1 MGSSTRHTPPLHEST
16 IYSPTLHLPPLPP
29 DRPIGASASPLSDLS
44 AGANTAAA
52 SNGSSSGPTT
62 AVAPPSAKSRKNPIE
77 SKAQK
82 PSFLSLIFCC
92 GANFVND
99 SDASALQVGQQ
110 SRPPTVST
118 GRAAGKK
125 AVAGQLADEKPP
137 QAQPTLVDI
146 TATTVLEDP
155 VGVSCSFQPQEAF
168 YQWTLY
174 FHFTTMDQ
182 GQGSPCIALH
192 HWLSLN
198 SSSSQLQTDMYIA
211 FRCEPRHI
219 LGDTELEQ
227 EDSTKK
233 KQEKKS
239 GKRKPQAQGGI
250 PDIWACS
257 SKHHTHHQPLDR
269 LYSWIMH
276 SALQDHIHSIPG
288 SHPAFLEARVFH
300 SISYKWT

>member
-1 MGSSTRHTPPLHEST
+1 MSGKSNITTKEQ
-16 IYSPTLHLPPLPP
+16 
-29 DRPIGASASPLSDLS
+29 GASASPLSDLS
-44 AGANTAAA
+44 AGANTATT

-99 SDASALQVGQQ
+99 SDASALQVGPQT
-110 SRPPTVST
+110 RPPTVSV

-146 TATTVLEDP
+146 TATAVLEDP

-192 HWLSLN
+192 HWLSFN
-198 SSSSQLQTDMYIA
+198 SSSLSTSN
-211 FRCEPRHI
+211 RHVYCVS
-219 LGDTELEQ
+219 L
-227 EDSTKK
+227 
-233 KQEKKS
+233 
-239 GKRKPQAQGGI
+239 
-250 PDIWACS
+250 
-257 SKHHTHHQPLDR
+257 
-269 LYSWIMH
+269 
-276 SALQDHIHSIPG
+276 
-288 SHPAFLEARVFH
+288 
-300 SISYKWT
+300 

>member
-1 MGSSTRHTPPLHEST
+1 MGSSTRHPPLLLGST
-16 IYSPTLHLPPLPP
+16 SYSPTLICLFFP

-146 TATTVLEDP
+146 TATAVLEDT

-174 FHFTTMDQ
+174 FYFTTMDQ

-198 SSSSQLQTDMYIA
+198 SSYSQLQTDMYIA
-211 FRCEPRHI
+211 FRCEPCHI
-219 LGDTELEQ
+219 FGRYGIGT
-227 EDSTKK
+227 
-233 KQEKKS
+233 
-239 GKRKPQAQGGI
+239 GG
-250 PDIWACS
+250 
-257 SKHHTHHQPLDR
+257 
-269 LYSWIMH
+269 
-276 SALQDHIHSIPG
+276 
-288 SHPAFLEARVFH
+288 
-300 SISYKWT
+300 